1 MDTTGEDFALTRISS
16 LPMLP
21 YELANYCDGVGIYYA
36 CVNPTYFAE
45 HAHPELQIA
54 IPLNNASG
62 LATWY
67 TATGRKVTQSIRENQ
82 VTIIPSNQ
90 LHASDWQRKAEVLTL
105 YLGPKFM
112 MQAALAAA
120 SLRLHK

>member
-1 MDTTGEDFALTRISS
+1 MSKQEGVSVDTTGEDFALTRISN

-21 YELANYCDGVGIYYA
+21 YDLADYCNGVGIYYA

-54 IPLNNASG
+54 IPFNNASG

-67 TATGRKVTQSIRENQ
+67 TATGRTQ
-82 VTIIPSNQ
+82 VTGIAKQ
-90 LHASDWQRKAEVLTL
+90 
-105 YLGPKFM
+105 KF
-112 MQAALAAA
+112 LLCIWLR
-120 SLRLHK
+120 SL